1 MPDLSVYS
9 VTEDAQPAT
18 ITVPT
23 YTIEAKLVDGAT
35 TIADYTGSS
44 ALSFPG
50 VLGALT
56 EAQRSELLDMIG
68 NTVVQM
74 KAGLQ

>member
-1 MPDLSVYS
+1 MADLSVYS
-9 VTEDAQPAT
+9 VTEDAVPAT

-35 TIADYTGSS
+35 TIADYTGPN

-56 EAQRSELLDMIG
+56 EDQRSQLLDTIG
-68 NTVVQM
+68 NTIVDM